1 MTARPRAERDAIAW
15 EARLRG
21 ATPDAAALRAFAAWH
36 DGAPEHAAAWESL
49 QDRLA
54 RLGGA
59 TARSGEAHAAAQALR
74 SPMQERRRALRAAFG
89 MATVAVGGWGTW
101 RGLHELGFDADWRS
115 ATGERGAGLLADGSS
130 LQFDAGS
137 RIDAATGLDG
147 IGTALGLRQGQ
158 LLVQARGPLSVD
170 VAGARIE
177 TSGARLGAGRLG
189 RRGLVAVADG
199 SALLHQPGRAAV
211 TLPAGA
217 VWAFDGNGAATR
229 SALSFAA
236 ASAWTRGLLVADRLP
251 LPDLADAL
259 GRHHAG
265 ILHVTGAAAR
275 RSISGVL
282 RLGDLDGVLRHLAGV
297 LPVRVARHGG
307 FVTVIS

>member
-1 MTARPRAERDAIAW
+1 MTARPRCERDAIAW
-15 EARLRG
+15 EVRLRG
-21 ATPDAAALRAFAAWH
+21 GTPDGAALHAFAAWH
-36 DGAPEHAAAWESL
+36 DGAPEHAAAWASL

-54 RLGGA
+54 RMGST
-59 TARSGEAHAAAQALR
+59 TARSGDARAAAQALR

-89 MATVAVGGWGTW
+89 VAMVAVGGWGTW
-101 RGLHELGFDADWRS
+101 RGAHELGFDADWSS

-137 RIDAATGLDG
+137 RIDAATSLDG

-189 RRGLVAVADG
+189 RRGVVAVAEG
-199 SALLHQPGRAAV
+199 SALLYQPGRASV
-211 TLPAGA
+211 TLSAGA

-259 GRHHAG
+259 GRYHAG

-282 RLGDLDGVLRHLAGV
+282 RLADLDGVLRHVAGV
-297 LPVRVARHGG
+297 LPVRVERYGG
-307 FVTVIS
+307 LVTVLS

>member
-1 MTARPRAERDAIAW
+1 MTARPRCERDAIAW
-15 EARLRG
+15 EVRLRG
-21 ATPDAAALRAFAAWH
+21 GRPDDAALRAFAAWH
-36 DGAPEHAAAWESL
+36 DGAPEHAAAWASL
-49 QDRLA
+49 QGRLA
-54 RLGGA
+54 CMGGA
-59 TARSGEAHAAAQALR
+59 AARTGDARAAAQALR

-89 MATVAVGGWGTW
+89 VAMVAVGSWGTW
-101 RGLHELGFDADWRS
+101 RGAHELGFDADWRS

-137 RIDAATGLDG
+137 RIDAAMGLDG

-177 TSGARLGAGRLG
+177 TSGARLAAGRLG

-199 SALLHQPGRAAV
+199 SALLRQPGRAAV

-217 VWAFDGNGAATR
+217 VWAFDGNGAANR

-259 GRHHAG
+259 GRYHAG

-282 RLGDLDGVLRHLAGV
+282 RLADLDGVLRHVAGV
-297 LPVRVARHGG
+297 LPVRVERYGG
-307 FVTVIS
+307 LVTVVK

>member
-1 MTARPRAERDAIAW
+1 MTARARCEMDAIAW
-15 EARLRG
+15 EVRLRG
-21 ATPDAAALRAFAAWH
+21 GTPDATELRAFAAWH

-49 QDRLA
+49 QGRLA
-54 RLGGA
+54 RMGGA
-59 TARSGEAHAAAQALR
+59 ARHGDDARATAQALR
-74 SPMQERRRALRAAFG
+74 SSVVERRRALRAAFG
-89 MATVAVGGWGTW
+89 MAVVAVGGWGTW
-101 RGLHELGFDADWRS
+101 RGFHELGFDADWRS

-137 RIDAATGLDG
+137 RIDAATAPGG
-147 IGTALGLRQGQ
+147 VGTALDLRQGQ
-158 LLVQARGPLSVD
+158 LLVRARGPLSVG

-177 TSGARLGAGRLG
+177 TSNARLGAGRLG
-189 RRGLVAVADG
+189 RRGIVAVADG
-199 SALLHQPGRAAV
+199 SALLRQPGRAAV

-217 VWAFDGNGAATR
+217 VFAFDADGVAAR

-259 GRHHAG
+259 GRYHAG

-282 RLGDLDGVLRHLAGV
+282 RLEDLDGVLRHVAGV
-297 LPVRVARHGG
+297 LPVRVARYGG
-307 FVTVIS
+307 FVTVLS